1 MEFALTRIRRWAATI
16 LLLSIIVLCL
26 SGCTL
31 RDTSIFSKE
40 ITMQCDAPY
49 MITTYIKAE
58 NGAGSRET
66 YLEIDGEL
74 HKVGLYHVSTI
85 FTVHLED
92 RTPTASEILI
102 SGVWEERKGDLIL
115 YIEEDFVFDNQYE
128 KIVLKP
134 VENSS
139 P

>member
-40 ITMQCDAPY
+40 ITMQCDDPY

-66 YLEIDGEL
+66 YLEIDGEVCNVEL
-74 HKVGLYHVSTI
+74 HYIGTLFVVKRLDPLT
-85 FTVHLED
+85 LEGEVLLLG
-92 RTPTASEILI
+92 S
-102 SGVWEERKGDLIL
+102 WKERKGNLCLHIRED
-115 YIEEDFVFDNQYE
+115 YIFDNQYE

>member
-1 MEFALTRIRRWAATI
+1 MGFVMTKKIKRLFAIFLALCI
-16 LLLSIIVLCL
+16 LALCL

-40 ITMQCDAPY
+40 ITMQCDDPY
-49 MITTYIKAE
+49 MITTYKETE
-58 NGAGSRET
+58 NGVGSRET

-74 HKVGLYHVSTI
+74 QKVGLHYRSTI
-85 FTVHLED
+85 FAVRLEF
-92 RTPTASEILI
+92 TPTSSELLF
-102 SGVWEERKGDLIL
+102 SGTWKEKNGNLIL
-115 YIEEDFVFDNQYE
+115 YIEEDYIFDNQYE